1 MAKHRP
7 TQAAGCLEW
16 LPAVCLLTQCS
27 AKPQCQL
34 FSAQGPSCTSYPPG
48 ECSLCCPLGHP
59 AGLSAKKCHLAR
71 DVSCS
76 PGLVATLQGSQRAA
90 TSLSLLLVPCTGVVA
105 PNHTE
110 WWVLP
115 VPPPNEASNGQ
126 PQEQA
131 NPPAHFEIPA
141 RCLQCPL
148 PRFHFSLPL
157 GQRLLPGSDV
167 AILPLGSILA
177 QFASIL
183 GALQTQAHR
192 LSTDP
197 ES

>member
-1 MAKHRP
+1 MFKGQVHVDTAGAFRQRQVKCMAKHRP

-110 WWVLP
+110 LVGAACATPKRSQQWATSGTGK
-115 VPPPNEASNGQ
+115 PP
-126 PQEQA
+126 
-131 NPPAHFEIPA
+131 
-141 RCLQCPL
+141 CPL
-148 PRFHFSLPL
+148 
-157 GQRLLPGSDV
+157 
-167 AILPLGSILA
+167 
-177 QFASIL
+177 
-183 GALQTQAHR
+183 
-192 LSTDP
+192 
-197 ES
+197 